1 MKGDPKVIDYLNK
14 ALRHE
19 LTAVSQYWLHYRL
32 QDDWGLGSMAKKSR
46 EESIEEMQHADDLIE
61 RILFLGGHPNLQ
73 KLDPLRIGQTPK
85 ETLEC
90 DLAAE
95 ESARALYKEARDVCN
110 DAGDYVTMKLF
121 ETLMADE
128 EGHIDFLETQLD
140 LHDRIGAEKYAQLNA
155 TKMEAA
161 EE

>member
-95 ESARALYKEARDVCN
+95 ESARALYKEAREVCN
-110 DAGDYVTMKLF
+110 EAGDYVTMKLF

-128 EGHIDFLETQLD
+128 EGHIDLLETQLD
-140 LHDRIGAEKYAQLNA
+140 LHDRIGAENYAQLNA
-155 TKMEAA
+155 TKMEAV

>member
-46 EESIEEMQHADDLIE
+46 EESIEEMQHADNLIE

-95 ESARALYKEARDVCN
+95 ESARALYKEAREVCN
-110 DAGDYVTMKLF
+110 EAGDYVTMKLF

-140 LHDRIGAEKYAQLNA
+140 LHDRIGAENYAQLNA
-155 TKMEAA
+155 TKMEEV